1 MKIVI
6 LRLKLMRKIVEMNE
20 IVKNSSKQVILVK
33 KSTINAISKQ
43 WLEPLGSAQYFDEPF
58 NSRVFGLGR
67 FIKRFG
73 LIWVWFIGLHACPSF
88 WVNIELQSLHIFN
101 VVQYYID
108 NIQLFF
114 TFEIHPS
121 FYLGVFSEK
130 SEMNSLV
137 LRSGAKMPSIGF
149 GTFVGGKNSADA
161 YKGIWIWIKPWP
173 RM

>member
-33 KSTINAISKQ
+33 KSTINEISKQ
-43 WLEPLGSAQYFDEPF
+43 WLEPLGSAQYFDEPL

-67 FIKRFG
+67 LIKRFG

-101 VVQYYID
+101 VVQYSIV
-108 NIQLFF
+108 
-114 TFEIHPS
+114 
-121 FYLGVFSEK
+121 FYLR
-130 SEMNSLV
+130 NSPVV
-137 LRSGAKMPSIGF
+137 LPRCILRKIGNEFVSTTIRSK
-149 GTFVGGKNSADA
+149 DA
-161 YKGIWIWIKPWP
+161 INRFRNIRWWKK
-173 RM
+173 